1 MTKVLRP
8 VPTFDQLVNLPVPQL
23 TPPERTIET
32 SRPDPNVFDFHEGQM
47 GQQQNLMHMHAMH
60 QMMMRQEAQAQGAD
74 ISVMRDLT
82 HTAQELNRTMQDIAG
97 RTIPGR
103 PGRDG
108 RDGRDGRT
116 GPVIRVTAADGS
128 ADDTRSAPPSAR
140 SSGTRC
146 TRHRGTAARYVTGN
160 FAQGRITAT
169 MWMF

>member
-32 SRPDPNVFDFHEGQM
+32 SRPDPNVFDFHEGMM

-60 QMMMRQEAQAQGAD
+60 QMMMRQEAQNQGAD
-74 ISVMRDLT
+74 INVMRDLT
-82 HTAQELNRTMQDIAG
+82 HSAQELNRTMQDIAG
-97 RTIPGR
+97 RIIPGP

-116 GPVIRVTAADGS
+116 GPVIRVAADGAA
-128 ADDTRSAPPSAR
+128 ADDDL
-140 SSGTRC
+140 
-146 TRHRGTAARYVTGN
+146 TAASSSMG
-160 FAQGRITAT
+160 AQAAVVAST
-169 MWMF
+169 